1 MPALVH
7 AIHEGQAL
15 IELRSLAAVS
25 PLQGRI
31 IGRFT
36 SGFYARIRDQIFAAA
51 GPLIWPGPIHLI
63 TEQVP
68 ELAAEAGEVWL
79 TATRLHYPGGTVDIA
94 SATPYTPAIPT
105 AERLR
110 AAAPLL
116 AQWVDMAGPPEDL
129 QACWD
134 PVLAAVGDND
144 IAGAALILQGRGIGL
159 TPSGD
164 DVLAGLLLFAR
175 WSGVPQTELTSIAE
189 RVETTDLS
197 RSFLQWAAR
206 GQSIEPIHALV
217 ICSSPAAERS
227 ERFNRAAEIV
237 CQVGH
242 RSGAALMAGLG
253 IAAQALSAA

>member
-1 MPALVH
+1 VPTLVR

-15 IELRSLAAVS
+15 SELRHQAAVD
-25 PLQGRI
+25 PLRGRI

-63 TEQVP
+63 AEQVP

-94 SATPYTPAIPT
+94 SAAPYTPAIPT
-105 AERLR
+105 AEQLR

-116 AQWVDMAGPPEDL
+116 VQWADMAGPPEDL
-129 QACWD
+129 ATCWE
-134 PVLAAVGDND
+134 PVLAAIDNED

-175 WSGVPQTELTSIAE
+175 WSGVPQAVLTPIAE
-189 RVETTDLS
+189 RAETSDLS
-197 RSFLQWAAR
+197 RAFLRWAAR
-206 GQSIEPIHALV
+206 GQSIAPIHAL
-217 ICSSPAAERS
+217 IISSSSSAERS
-227 ERFNRAAEIV
+227 ERFNRAAKIL

-242 RSGAALMAGLG
+242 RSGAALMTGLG
-253 IAAQALSAA
+253 IAAQSWAA